1 MIKKYYMKLL
11 KYLLII
17 IVPNILIAQKSWT
30 LQQCVDRALE
40 MNISIKQSKLNYAGS
55 EIEKQG
61 AIGNFL
67 PNINIGSS
75 HSWNVGLNQNITTGL
90 LENVTTQF
98 SSMNLNMNI
107 NIYSGL
113 QNVKRLHRANLSIL
127 ASQYQLEDMSEN
139 VALLVANSYLQI
151 LFSKESLAVQELQL
165 DITLKELKRIKEL
178 VDSGVV
184 PKGDLYEIKANLA
197 SQEKN
202 LVDAKNSYYLSKIAL
217 AQLLLIDD
225 YENFEIANESYDIPI
240 SDVMNRTP
248 QEIFSYAVSNKK
260 EIKIFETNVEI
271 AKKDLEISKALL
283 KPSLSA
289 FYSYSSRIGYSDRL
303 VPTGEIEYAPI
314 GVVEGTGERVIAPYT
329 KMGIANPLS
338 FSEQFDLNAGQNFGL
353 SLSIPILNNL
363 SRRSNVNQTKVNIL
377 RSENSLLQKKLDL
390 ENTVNQSFNDAK
402 GAFKAYEAS
411 QKLVDAR
418 ELAFQYAQS
427 KFEVGAMN
435 SFDFTQAKQRY
446 ELAQS
451 ELIRTKYDYI
461 FKLKVL
467 EFYFGVPITVK

>member
-1 MIKKYYMKLL
+1 MKLL
-11 KYLLII
+11 KYLFII

-30 LQQCVDRALE
+30 LHECVDRALE